1 MNSFR
6 GFIGVAT
13 RDITPPVGIYA
24 RNWGAAKHEV
34 ATGVHRPLT
43 LRVLTLQNEKNG
55 KPLVLVVLDLSW
67 WKTRED
73 EWFLRGALLE
83 ELKVDE
89 SRVLM
94 SLTHTHASSSTC
106 REDENQ
112 PGGELISPYL
122 DRVKSRLIE
131 AAREALNNAQVAI
144 LDWVYGVSDM
154 ARNRDLPDPDAP
166 ENSPRIVCGW
176 NPENPSDNTLLVG
189 RACDESGKPFA
200 ILANYACH
208 PTTLAWENELISPD
222 WVGAFNETIETA
234 TGATAFFL
242 QGASGELQP
251 RECFVKETEI
261 ADAHG
266 RNLAFA
272 TLAALQ
278 GMQPAGTQLKYQGV
292 VESGAPLAIWR
303 RENIEPSNKLEA
315 ERVFVSLELQNLP
328 SAQELEDELAAT
340 ADRTL
345 AERLR
350 RKARVRRS
358 VGDGTSYELPI
369 YLWRI
374 GDMTLV
380 AQGEEA
386 YSQFQ
391 TELRQRFPNQTLGVM
406 NLVNGGSGYLP
417 PRALY
422 QLNLYQVW
430 QSPYAEG
437 GLERLIDRVAEALSG
452 TSVRCAFTPGPSPND
467 GRGEQAL

>member
-34 ATGVHRPLT
+34 ATGIHRPLT
-43 LRVLTLQNEKNG
+43 LRVMTLQNQQDGE
-55 KPLVLVVLDLSW
+55 PLVLVVLDLSW

-73 EWFLRGALLE
+73 EWHLRGALLE
-83 ELKVDE
+83 ELEVDP

-94 SLTHTHASSSTC
+94 SLTHTHAAPSTC
-106 REDENQ
+106 REDRNQ
-112 PGGELISPYL
+112 PGGELIAPYL
-122 DRVKSRLIE
+122 DSIQTKLVE
-131 AAREALNNAQVAI
+131 AAREALSSAQVAT
-144 LDWVYGVSDM
+144 LDWVYGVCDM

-166 ENSPRIVCGW
+166 ADSPRILCGW
-176 NPENPSDNTLLVG
+176 NPDNVSDNTLLVG

-200 ILANYACH
+200 VLANYACH

-222 WVGAFNETIETA
+222 WVGAFNQTIEDA

-251 RECFVKETEI
+251 RECFVKEPEI

-272 TLAALQ
+272 TLAALH
-278 GMQPAGTQLKYQGV
+278 GMQAPGTQLHYKGV

-303 RENIEPSNKLEA
+303 REKIEPSQKLEA

-328 SAQELEDELAAT
+328 SARELEAQLAAS

-374 GDMTLV
+374 GEMTLV
-380 AQGEEA
+380 AQSEEA

-391 TELRQRFPNQTLGVM
+391 IELRRRFPNQTIGVM

-417 PRALY
+417 PRELY
-422 QLNLYQVW
+422 PLNLYQVW

-437 GLERLIDRVAEALSG
+437 GLERLIDRATEALS
-452 TSVRCAFTPGPSPND
+452 
-467 GRGEQAL
+467 